1 MRVLVT
7 GGSGFIG
14 SHVVDKLIDAGHSV
28 RLYDLA
34 PSPYRSPE
42 EVDFRAGD
50 ITNLDAMAA
59 AMTTCEAVIP
69 PPPPAPPPRGGS
81 LPDRAQPQPPR
92 GGRGRGGAAGGSPP
106 PPGPGT

>member
-14 SHVVDKLIDAGHSV
+14 SHGVGQLREAGHAV

-50 ITNLDAMAA
+50 ITDIDAMAK
-59 AMTTCEAVIP
+59 AMTGCEAVSHLAA
-69 PPPPAPPPRGGS
+69 APDVNPLVAAPS
-81 LPDRAQPQPPR
+81 KAQEVNSE
-92 GGRGRGGAAGGSPP
+92 GTFTLLEAARLAAVKRVVYG
-106 PPGPGT
+106 